1 MKHPQHAGSQ
11 SISFDLPRRT
21 YTLRLPQMSCSQI
34 DPDLEEK
41 LNDIDEL
48 IQSELLG
55 FQPLSDGRVLKPT
68 DVASCSCSLQTL
80 ELPNRSTFDYS
91 GLKLIGQKFKT
102 SQLRSLFL
110 SLSYATRRKKTES
123 VIRWSRESTFTKQG

>member
-1 MKHPQHAGSQ
+1 
-11 SISFDLPRRT
+11 
-21 YTLRLPQMSCSQI
+21 MSCSKI

-55 FQPLSDGRVLKPT
+55 FQPLSDGRVLKTT
-68 DVASCSCSLQTL
+68 DVANCSCSLQTL

-110 SLSYATRRKKTES
+110 SLSGMLQDEKER
-123 VIRWSRESTFTKQG
+123 SR